1 MPRVER
7 EASLVRPLSLMRLAD
22 NRQPCWGH
30 AQRVPTRLWMVAT
43 GISLLGGEV
52 LLER

>member
-30 AQRVPTRLWMVAT
+30 AQRVPTVFGWWRQECRGRVT
-43 GISLLGGEV
+43 GRGGSP
-52 LLER
+52 